1 MQLEDSN
8 GKIVVPKSAAEVDQM
23 LDRLGRDLD
32 HCILSEGEQFI
43 QAAGSAS
50 EMVFQYG
57 DSTGLYEATETL
69 PAETVKELFAAFFQK
84 DDSWRTRVS
93 FTSIGGPDSSSTAP
107 GPEVNR
113 ERGSGQ
119 QEKSLKDSLLDS
131 VKREVKHNVSG
142 MVRRGIRDVFRK
154 FR

>member
-1 MQLEDSN
+1 M
-8 GKIVVPKSAAEVDQM
+8 I
-23 LDRLGRDLD
+23 DRLGRDLV
-32 HCILSEGEQFI
+32 HCILSQGEEFI

-50 EMVFQYG
+50 GMI
-57 DSTGLYEATETL
+57 STGLYEAAETL
-69 PAETVKELFAAFFQK
+69 PAGTVKELFAAFFQK

-93 FTSIGGPDSSSTAP
+93 YTCMSGPDSSSRAAD
-107 GPEVNR
+107 PEVGR

-131 VKREVKHNVSG
+131 VKREVTHNVSG
-142 MVRRGIRDVFRK
+142 IVRRGIRDVFRK